1 MIFKG
6 RNRVRYNYSRWGYTR
21 GKGKVWHGGIDIEGM
36 DDKTILMPSYKGKKI
51 SGRVTTARIVTNKSN
66 KTWEWGYYV
75 CVKLDNNQ
83 TPDNVNYLYF
93 CHCEK
98 LLVKVGDKVST
109 GDAIAIMGNTGNAAL
124 ANPPYAHCH
133 FEVRATATGKGLNP
147 CDYCGFGN
155 CVGIYA
161 ESESET
167 TSKLQTITIS
177 NISNGDAMRVY
188 KLCKELDIL
197 NNYKSEYVR

>member
-21 GKGKVWHGGIDIEGM
+21 GNGKVWHGGIDIEGM
-36 DDKTILMPSYKGKKI
+36 DDKTILMPSYKGKNI

-109 GDAIAIMGNTGNAAL
+109 GDAIAIMGNSGNASL
-124 ANPPYAHCH
+124 ANPPFAHCH

-147 CDYCGFGN
+147 CDYCGFVNEIGT
-155 CVGIYA
+155 YTEET
-161 ESESET
+161 ES

-177 NISNGDAMRVY
+177 KISNGDAMRIY
-188 KLCKELDIL
+188 NLCKELDIL
-197 NNYKSEYVR
+197 NNYKSEYV

>member
-21 GKGKVWHGGIDIEGM
+21 GNGKVWHGGIDIEGM
-36 DDKTILMPSYKGKKI
+36 DDKTILMPSYKGKTI
-51 SGRVTTARIVTNKSN
+51 SGRVTTARIVTNRSN
-66 KTWEWGYYV
+66 RTWEWGYYV

-83 TPDNVNYLYF
+83 TPDNVNFLYF
-93 CHCEK
+93 CHCK
-98 LLVKVGDKVST
+98 TLLVKAGDKVST

-147 CDYCGFGN
+147 CDYCGFSN
-155 CVGIYA
+155 CVGIYTEG
-161 ESESET
+161 ESKT

-177 NISNGDAMRVY
+177 NISNGDAMRIY
-188 KLCKELDIL
+188 NLCKELDIL
-197 NNYKSEYVR
+197 DNYKAEYVR

>member
-21 GKGKVWHGGIDIEGM
+21 GNGKVWHGGIDIEGM
-36 DDKTILMPSYKGKKI
+36 DDKTILMPSYKGKTI
-51 SGRVTTARIVTNKSN
+51 SGRVTTARIVTNRSN
-66 KTWEWGYYV
+66 RTWEWGYYV

-83 TPDNVNYLYF
+83 TPDNVNFLYF
-93 CHCEK
+93 CHCK
-98 LLVKVGDKVST
+98 TLLVKVGDKVST

-161 ESESET
+161 EGESKP

-177 NISNGDAMRVY
+177 NISNGDAMRIY
-188 KLCKELDIL
+188 NLCKELDIL
-197 NNYKSEYVR
+197 ENYKAEYVR

>member
-21 GKGKVWHGGIDIEGM
+21 GNGKVWHGGIDIEGM
-36 DDKTILMPSYKGKKI
+36 DDKTILMPSYKGKTI
-51 SGRVTTARIVTNKSN
+51 SGRVTTARIVTNRSN
-66 KTWEWGYYV
+66 RTWEWGYYV

-83 TPDNVNYLYF
+83 TPDNVNFLYF
-93 CHCEK
+93 CHCK
-98 LLVKVGDKVST
+98 TLLVKVGDKVST

-147 CDYCGFGN
+147 RDYCGFGN

-161 ESESET
+161 ESESKT
-167 TSKLQTITIS
+167 TSNLQTITIS
-177 NISNGDAMRVY
+177 NISNGDAMRIY
-188 KLCKELDIL
+188 NLCKELDIL
-197 NNYKSEYVR
+197 DNYNAEYVR

>member
-21 GKGKVWHGGIDIEGM
+21 GNGKVWHGGIDIEGM
-36 DDKTILMPSYKGKKI
+36 DDKTILMPSYKGKTI
-51 SGRVTTARIVTNKSN
+51 SGRVTTARIVTNRSN
-66 KTWEWGYYV
+66 RTWEWGYYV

-83 TPDNVNYLYF
+83 TPDNVNFLYF
-93 CHCEK
+93 CHCK
-98 LLVKVGDKVST
+98 TLLVKVGDKVST

-155 CVGIYA
+155 CVGIYV
-161 ESESET
+161 ESESKT

-177 NISNGDAMRVY
+177 NISNGDAMRIY
-188 KLCKELDIL
+188 NLCKELDIL
-197 NNYKSEYVR
+197 DNYKSEYVR

>member
-21 GKGKVWHGGIDIEGM
+21 GNGKVWHGGIDIEGM

-109 GDAIAIMGNTGNAAL
+109 GDVIAIMGNSGNAAL
-124 ANPPYAHCH
+124 ANPPFAHCH

-147 CDYCGFGN
+147 CDYCGFANEIGT
-155 CVGIYA
+155 YA
-161 ESESET
+161 EETEST
-167 TSKLQTITIS
+167 NKLQTITIS
-177 NISNGDAMRVY
+177 KISNGDAMRIY
-188 KLCKELDIL
+188 NLCKELDIL
-197 NNYKSEYVR
+197 NNYKSEYV